1 MEKKKAHTQ
10 ICIHTHHGCKQKFG
24 NIVGHELVVGL
35 YNSCCVIVA
44 NIYIGGIVY
53 SIKKIVVCKVGVT
66 MNGATKNNNV
76 ARRHGKDKI
85 QMISELSQNKQE
97 KNLHILIELYY
108 NNTLICDKMWTMV
121 LQY

>member
-1 MEKKKAHTQ
+1 M
-10 ICIHTHHGCKQKFG
+10 
-24 NIVGHELVVGL
+24 
-35 YNSCCVIVA
+35 
-44 NIYIGGIVY
+44 Y